1 MSGYN
6 QRERRNLKKQEK
18 TEAIFAVET
27 FVHKSTFELFARS
40 PYNPWEENQSPGSLV
55 RESKR

>member
-6 QRERRNLKKQEK
+6 QRERRNLEKQEK
-18 TEAIFAVET
+18 TEAIFAVEA
-27 FVHKSTFELFARS
+27 FVYTSTFELLARS
-40 PYNPWEENQSPGSLV
+40 SHNPWEENQSPGGLV